1 MQFDVTIVNNVS
13 ILQYMML
20 DVTAKYQKDY
30 MHSCQRLAWWLGQLF
45 FVLTAKTH
53 YDRIRIETCNLPPR
67 VGKKTQELPHSC
79 GMMNITDERFCFG
92 VCCLLACAC
101 LLVCLARLILCTKF
115 IFHTR

>member
-53 YDRIRIETCNLPPR
+53 YDRIRIETCNLPLVVVWVKDTR
-67 VGKKTQELPHSC
+67 TSSFLPY
-79 GMMNITDERFCFG
+79 DEYY
-92 VCCLLACAC
+92 
-101 LLVCLARLILCTKF
+101 
-115 IFHTR
+115 